1 MAMTITRLA
10 TAPVYAVL
18 PAEDLD
24 RARMF
29 WKDTM
34 GLEIEE
40 SDPDGFMVHAGSGTQ
55 FLVYHSELT
64 HPCGYTAAVWDVADL
79 RATMMDLIDH
89 GVSFEEYDLEY
100 VKTVDG
106 IAEDKMGWAAWFK
119 DSEGNIIN
127 LMQRK

>member
-10 TAPVYAVL
+10 TAPVHAVL

-29 WKDTM
+29 WGDTM
-34 GLEIEE
+34 GLEIDEVE
-40 SDPDGFMVHAGSGTQ
+40 RDGFMVHAGSGTE
-55 FLVYHSELT
+55 FLVYHSDLT
-64 HPCGYTAAVWDVADL
+64 HPCGYTAAVWEVSDL

-89 GVSFEEYDLEY
+89 GATFEEYDFEY

-106 IAEDKMGWAAWFK
+106 VAEDEYGWAAWFK

-127 LMQRK
+127 ITQRK